1 MAFRTASGSGP
12 TPPRASTGIT
22 LLAVMVALALMIA
35 VLLGML
41 TVWWQERAR
50 EKQAELLWVGAKFR
64 EAIGRYYEAAP
75 DAAPDAARRYPER
88 LEDLLEDPR
97 HPGTQRYLRKV
108 YRDPVTNSA
117 AWGTVPA
124 PGGGI
129 MGVYSRS
136 KAAPI
141 RGATK
146 GAAGQ
151 MDLGAKHYSDWKF
164 IYGPPGEEAA
174 GSTKKE

>member
-1 MAFRTASGSGP
+1 M
-12 TPPRASTGIT
+12 TPPRSSAGIT

-35 VLLGML
+35 VLLAML
-41 TVWWQERAR
+41 TAWWQERAR

-75 DAAPDAARRYPER
+75 DAARRYPEH

-141 RGATK
+141 RGAGK
-146 GAAGQ
+146 SAASR
-151 MDLGAKHYSDWKF
+151 MDPGAKHYSDWKF
-164 IYGPPGEEAA
+164 TYGPPGEAL
-174 GSTKKE
+174 GSGTKRE

>member
-1 MAFRTASGSGP
+1 M
-12 TPPRASTGIT
+12 TPPRSSTGIT

-35 VLLGML
+35 VLLSML

-64 EAIGRYYEAAP
+64 EAIGRYHA
-75 DAAPDAARRYPER
+75 AAPDAARRYPER

-97 HPGTQRYLRKV
+97 LPGTQRYLRKI

-117 AWGTVPA
+117 EWGTVSA

-129 MGVYSRS
+129 MGVFSRS
-136 KAAPI
+136 RATPI
-141 RGATK
+141 RGAS
-146 GAAGQ
+146 AAGQ
-151 MDLGAKHYSDWKF
+151 MDPGAQRYSDWKF
-164 IYGPPGEEAA
+164 IYGAPGEDAA
-174 GSTKKE
+174 GGTNKQ

>member
-1 MAFRTASGSGP
+1 MAFRTPSGSGM
-12 TPPRASTGIT
+12 TPPRSSAGIT

-35 VLLGML
+35 VLLAML

-50 EKQAELLWVGAKFR
+50 EKQAELLWVGATFR
-64 EAIGRYYEAAP
+64 EAIERYYAAG
-75 DAAPDAARRYPER
+75 PDAARRYPER
-88 LEDLLEDPR
+88 LEDLLEDTR

-108 YRDPVTNSA
+108 YRDPITGSA

-136 KAAPI
+136 NAAPI
-141 RGATK
+141 RGAGK
-146 GAAGQ
+146 VAAGQ
-151 MDLGAKHYSDWKF
+151 VDPGAKHYSDWKF
-164 IYGPPGEEAA
+164 IYGPQGEAPA
-174 GSTKKE
+174 GDTKRE

>member
-75 DAAPDAARRYPER
+75 DAAKRYPER

-136 KAAPI
+136 QAAPI
-141 RGATK
+141 RGASK
-146 GAAGQ
+146 GAAGP
-151 MDLGAKHYSDWKF
+151 MDPGAKHYSDWKF